1 MIRRPPRSTLFPYT
15 TLFRSL
21 PSLSEGFCKARLD
34 AMVCGVPVIATDVG
48 FGREIVG
55 SDGERGWVVPPGDVP
70 TLVAALRRVVTEPLD
85 WPGLRLRCR
94 KYAEGQTL
102 QAWACRIARLCA
114 QQWNMS
120 IVKGKLRPWTE

>member
-34 AMVCGVPVIATDVG
+34 AMLCGVPVITTDVG

-55 SDGERGWVVPPGDVP
+55 ADGERGWVVPPGDVGA
-70 TLVAALRRVVTEPLD
+70 LVAALRRVVTTRLD
-85 WPGLRLRCR
+85 WPSLRLRCR
-94 KYAEGQTL
+94 TYVEGQTL
-102 QAWACRIARLCA
+102 EAWGRRIAEICA
-114 QQWNMS
+114 RQWKLS
-120 IVKGKLRPWTE
+120 IVDGKLRI